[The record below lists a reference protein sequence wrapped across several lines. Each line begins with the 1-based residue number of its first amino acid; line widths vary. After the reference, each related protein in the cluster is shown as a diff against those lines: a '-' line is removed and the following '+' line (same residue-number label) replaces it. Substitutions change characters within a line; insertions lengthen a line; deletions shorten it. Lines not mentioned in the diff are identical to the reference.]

1 MSKRISTFDRE
12 SKFPSRKYKKCKA
25 CGSTDLIRLEV
36 DVLCADC
43 DWDST
48 EETVASGL
56 MDELF
61 TASREHFINEES
73 ARLLFPNEEDRPI
86 EIQPQNK
93 SNQKVTA

>member
-1 MSKRISTFDRE
+1 MSKRISTLERE

-48 EETVASGL
+48 EESVASGL

-61 TASREHFINEES
+61 TASREHFSEES
-73 ARLLFPNEEDRPI
+73 AQLLFPNEEDRPI
-86 EIQPQNK
+86 EAQPQYNTC
-93 SNQKVTA
+93 QKVTA

>member
-1 MSKRISTFDRE
+1 MSKRISTFERE

-48 EETVASGL
+48 EESVASGL
-56 MDELF
+56 MDELY
-61 TASREHFINEES
+61 TASREQFSEES
-73 ARLLFPNEEDRPI
+73 AQLLFPNEEDVI
-86 EIQPQNK
+86 
-93 SNQKVTA
+93 